1 MTAYLEA
8 TFRSLHHRAYRLF
21 FVGQTIST
29 VGTWSQKVAQ
39 AWLVLEIGGSGTLL
53 GVTVGLQQAPTLLLT
68 AWAGLLADRIDRRTI
83 LMWTQVGAAI
93 PASVL
98 AILAMLDRVT
108 VPAIMVL
115 AVLVG
120 LVEAFDK
127 PARHTFAA
135 DLVPPRDVTNAVAL
149 NSTMFN
155 AGKVLGPAAA
165 GIAISVAGVAVTF
178 LFNVASF
185 AVMAFCLT
193 RISRTEIQRREI
205 APQEKRALRAG
216 LAYARRTPTLF
227 AVLTLTTLTG
237 LVAYEWNTAIP
248 LLAQE
253 FSADAATIGFFFSAM
268 GAGAVVGS
276 LSLAGVL
283 VATPRTFLIGAV
295 VFAVTLGLVALA
307 PTTAVALAALFL
319 LGAAATTF
327 RALATSLI
335 QVECDPA
342 MRGRM
347 VSLLILALN
356 GTSPVSAPLIGAAA
370 EHLGARVAVG
380 IGAGL
385 SLVAAAGV
393 WCYLA
398 RVDSESRNPHRSR
411 VSRPSAADRP
421 RPSRM

>member
-1 MTAYLEA
+1 MTAYVHA

-29 VGTWSQKVAQ
+29 IGTWAQKVAQ
-39 AWLVLEIGGSGTLL
+39 VWLVLEIGGSGTVL
-53 GVTVGLQQAPTLLLT
+53 GVTVGLQQAPTLFLT
-68 AWAGLLADRIDRRTI
+68 AWAGLLADRMDRRTM
-83 LMWTQVGAAI
+83 LLWAQVGAAL
-93 PASVL
+93 PASALAVL
-98 AILAMLDRVT
+98 ALLDRVT
-108 VPAIMVL
+108 VPAVMVL
-115 AVLVG
+115 ALLLGV
-120 LVEAFDK
+120 VEAFDK
-127 PARHTFAA
+127 PVRHTFAA
-135 DLVPPRDVTNAVAL
+135 DLVPARDVTNAVAL

-155 AGKVLGPAAA
+155 AGKVVGPAAA

-193 RISRTEIQRREI
+193 RIRRSEIQPRTV
-205 APQEKRALRAG
+205 APRAERALRAG

-227 AVLTLTTLTG
+227 AVLALTTLTG
-237 LVAYEWNTAIP
+237 LVAYEWNTVIP
-248 LLAQE
+248 LLARE

-268 GAGAVVGS
+268 GAGAIIGS
-276 LSLAGVL
+276 LSLAGIL
-283 VATPRTFLIGAV
+283 VATSRAFLIGAV
-295 VFAVTLGLVALA
+295 VFAVTLGMVALA
-307 PTTAVALAALFL
+307 PTTAVALAALFF

-380 IGAGL
+380 IGAGV
-385 SLVAAAGV
+385 SLLATVAV
-393 WCYLA
+393 WRYLA
-398 RVDSESRNPHRSR
+398 VVDRGD
-411 VSRPSAADRP
+411 VVRP
-421 RPSRM
+421 REHTPNA

>member
-1 MTAYLEA
+1 VTAGLDV

-21 FVGQTIST
+21 FVGQSIST
-29 VGTWSQKVAQ
+29 VGTWAQKVAQ

-53 GVTVGLQQAPTLLLT
+53 GVTAGLQQAPTLLLT

-83 LMWTQVGAAI
+83 LVWTQVGAAV

-98 AILAMLDRVT
+98 AVLAILDRVT

-115 AVLVG
+115 AVVLG
-120 LVEAFDK
+120 IVEAFDK
-127 PARHTFAA
+127 PVRHTFAA

-165 GIAISVAGVAVTF
+165 GIAITVAGVAVTF
-178 LFNVASF
+178 LLNVVSF

-193 RISRTEIQRREI
+193 RIRRSEIQPRDI
-205 APQEKRALRAG
+205 APRERRALRAG
-216 LAYARRTPTLF
+216 LGYARRTPTLV
-227 AVLTLTTLTG
+227 AVLALTTLTG

-253 FSADAATIGFFFSAM
+253 VSTDAATIGFFFSAM
-268 GAGAVVGS
+268 GAGAILGS
-276 LSLAGVL
+276 LSLAGAL
-283 VATPRTFLIGAV
+283 VATSRTFLICAV
-295 VFAVTLGLVALA
+295 AFAVTLGLVALA
-307 PTTAVALAALFL
+307 PTTALTLAALFL

-356 GTSPVSAPLIGAAA
+356 GTSPVSAPLIGATA
-370 EHLGARVAVG
+370 EHLGARVALG
-380 IGAGL
+380 IGAGV
-385 SLVAAAGV
+385 SLVATAGV
-393 WCYLA
+393 WRYLA
-398 RVDSESRNPHRSR
+398 RVERRRWLEPHRAALLA
-411 VSRPSAADRP
+411 RPP
-421 RPSRM
+421 R